1 MHHRRLSVV
10 RLVLGGLALLGMA
23 GGAAAQTGRVGGVV
37 KDDSGQ
43 PIKGATVLAE
53 NPSASPRSFTA
64 TTDDKGRFSIIG
76 LRSGEWLFT
85 AQAPGFTPEAGRL
98 RVTTIGTPN
107 PPLTFN
113 LKKGAPPATGALG
126 GVAAKDLQAE
136 LHAADQLYNAQQ
148 WDQAIAAYKAIVAK
162 APALGVVNLQIA
174 SAYRSKAEDVKK
186 KDPKADVAP
195 IYDQAMAAYHALLSV
210 EPNSDK
216 ARIGVALT
224 NIERGEL
231 DEAEKTLD
239 EAARSVSATK
249 DVFYNLGEI
258 KFAKAKVDEAVKAY
272 ERAAELDPNW
282 GKPVFAMGKV
292 ALNRGDSDSAVKF
305 FQRVVTVDPLSPEA
319 EQARA
324 AIGQLKR

>member
-1 MHHRRLSVV
+1 MW
-10 RLVLGGLALLGMA
+10 LA
-23 GGAAAQTGRVGGVV
+23 
-37 KDDSGQ
+37 
-43 PIKGATVLAE
+43 
-53 NPSASPRSFTA
+53 
-64 TTDDKGRFSIIG
+64 
-76 LRSGEWLFT
+76 
-85 AQAPGFTPEAGRL
+85 
-98 RVTTIGTPN
+98 
-107 PPLTFN
+107 
-113 LKKGAPPATGALG
+113 ALG
-126 GVAAKDLQAE
+126 TKVFASSWAVPKTP
-136 LHAADQLYNAQQ
+136 
-148 WDQAIAAYKAIVAK
+148 IA
-162 APALGVVNLQIA
+162 L
-174 SAYRSKAEDVKK
+174 
-186 KDPKADVAP
+186 DPKADVAP

-282 GKPVFAMGKV
+282 GKPVFAMAKV